1 MKAIVLQKYGGVDN
15 LKLRELSMPRI
26 RDDEILIKTKAIS
39 INPLDV
45 KTRSGEARNH
55 QDGRYNP
62 IILGCDSSG
71 TIVKI
76 GASVKGFEVGQEVFG
91 VVNHPGY
98 GMVYAEYLS
107 APVTHLAV
115 KPSNISH
122 EEAAAAT
129 LSALTAWQAMTKN
142 ITLNPGSWVLIHAA
156 SGGVGHFAVQIAK
169 YLGACVIGTSSA
181 ENKDFVLS
189 LGADEHIDYQKQ
201 IFEAKARNID
211 FVLDTIGGQTFD
223 RSLYVLV
230 PRGTI
235 VTLPA
240 KLTELQKQKARQ
252 RNVHATS
259 FTLNHSDE
267 EGMKE
272 IAGLLEKGIVKS
284 HVSKIFEFADMAKAH
299 LQIETGKTVGK
310 IIIRV

>member
-15 LKLRELSMPRI
+15 LKLRELSMPQI
-26 RDDEILIKTKAIS
+26 KDDEILIKTKAIS

-45 KTRSGEARNH
+45 KTRSGKARNH
-55 QDGRYNP
+55 QDGRYSP
-62 IILGCDSSG
+62 IILGCDTSG
-71 TIVKI
+71 IVVKI

-115 KPSNISH
+115 KPPNISH

-129 LSALTAWQAMTKN
+129 LSALTAWQAFTKYVM
-142 ITLNPGSWVLIHAA
+142 LNSGSRVLIHAA

-169 YLGACVIGTSSA
+169 YFGASVIGTSSGA
-181 ENKDFVLS
+181 NKDFVLS

-223 RSLYVLV
+223 RSL
-230 PRGTI
+230 
-235 VTLPA
+235 
-240 KLTELQKQKARQ
+240 
-252 RNVHATS
+252 
-259 FTLNHSDE
+259 
-267 EGMKE
+267 
-272 IAGLLEKGIVKS
+272 
-284 HVSKIFEFADMAKAH
+284 
-299 LQIETGKTVGK
+299 
-310 IIIRV
+310 